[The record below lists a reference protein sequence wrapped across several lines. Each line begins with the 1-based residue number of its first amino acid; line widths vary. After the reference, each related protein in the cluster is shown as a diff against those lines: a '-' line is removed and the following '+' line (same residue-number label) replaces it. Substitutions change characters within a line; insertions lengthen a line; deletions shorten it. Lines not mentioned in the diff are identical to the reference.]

1 MISVPV
7 SETGLGPLCTEHRSH
22 KAIWLQTVNYRFRGG
37 EEHFIA
43 LLPFG
48 EKRRDN
54 TIRKGKIMRCPSSLR
69 TGSLRCVAM
78 IAVILLC
85 RIAPVCAQSGSY
97 EFNDSHFHLT
107 NNVQDG
113 PTFTTF

>member
-1 MISVPV
+1 
-7 SETGLGPLCTEHRSH
+7 
-22 KAIWLQTVNYRFRGG
+22 
-37 EEHFIA
+37 
-43 LLPFG
+43 
-48 EKRRDN
+48 
-54 TIRKGKIMRCPSSLR
+54 
-69 TGSLRCVAM
+69 M